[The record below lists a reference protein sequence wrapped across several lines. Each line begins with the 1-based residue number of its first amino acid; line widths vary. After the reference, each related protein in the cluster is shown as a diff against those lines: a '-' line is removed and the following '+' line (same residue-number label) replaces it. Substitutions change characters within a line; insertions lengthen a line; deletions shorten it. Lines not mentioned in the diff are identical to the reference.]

1 NSLSVEGGGSGA
13 SYQWFREG
21 AIPNGNGPNIIVDRQ
36 GYYSVQVVS
45 RTGCIIQSD
54 SVFYIPLSGLED
66 PDDQIIFKVSPNPT
80 RDVITLL
87 ISEAL
92 PDEVLVNVYNSEG
105 KKMLST
111 FVKDNINRIPIS
123 RLSRGMYFVEIRLSP
138 KRRKILS
145 VIVN

>member
-1 NSLSVEGGGSGA
+1 
-13 SYQWFREG
+13 
-21 AIPNGNGPNIIVDRQ
+21 
-36 GYYSVQVVS
+36 
-45 RTGCIIQSD
+45 
-54 SVFYIPLSGLED
+54 LED
-66 PDDQIIFKVSPNPT
+66 PDDRIIFKVSPNPT

-105 KKMLST
+105 KKMLSA